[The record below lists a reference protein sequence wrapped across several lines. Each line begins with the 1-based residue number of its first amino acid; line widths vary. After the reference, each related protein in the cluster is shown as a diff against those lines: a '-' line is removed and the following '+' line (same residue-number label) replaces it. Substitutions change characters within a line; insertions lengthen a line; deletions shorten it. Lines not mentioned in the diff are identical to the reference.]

1 MSRLLTCIV
10 VCSTLCSYLTTL
22 VQHFPRTHSLH
33 SISFS
38 TSTSACRTAFAI
50 LCNHN
55 IRQGQHQTKWLKFP
69 SNILCKLCSF
79 LLLLLLLLLP
89 TGHGNIFRPNGAP
102 CDKAK
107 NDTFLILL
115 HTYTTTTATAR
126 RATAT
131 RTTTAAT
138 TWQQQGTAAS

>member
-1 MSRLLTCIV
+1 MYHCVLYIMQLSNHF
-10 VCSTLCSYLTTL
+10 STAFTS
-22 VQHFPRTHSLH
+22 HSLTQ

-69 SNILCKLCSF
+69 SNILCKLCSL

-115 HTYTTTTATAR
+115 HTYTTTSAAATAR

-131 RTTTAAT
+131 RTATAAT